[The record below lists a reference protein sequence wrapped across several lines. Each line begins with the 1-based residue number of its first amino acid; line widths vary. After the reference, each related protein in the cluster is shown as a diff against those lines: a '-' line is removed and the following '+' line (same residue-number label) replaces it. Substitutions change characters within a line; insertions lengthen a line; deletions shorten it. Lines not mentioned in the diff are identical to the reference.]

1 MAETNKQ
8 LTIAQKKFVIY
19 LKNQGRATATI
30 LAYGK
35 DTEQLVEF
43 LNKKQITQ
51 VGPVLPEHIEGFK
64 EYLADNNYIAKSI
77 SRKLNSI
84 KTFFRFLEEEK
95 LIKDNPAAGVPHPK
109 YEVKPPRILSKMEY
123 RALRDAARDD
133 NRMAAVIEILL
144 QTGIRISELGRLQL
158 NDVNDKEI
166 KIKAYESHSERTVPL
181 NQAAKNALNRY
192 LNIRTK
198 TRNKNVFVTKT
209 GRPLLVRNI
218 RAAIDRYFKIA
229 GVEKVTV
236 NDLRHTFISHQLLA
250 GASVVLVQRLVGHK
264 RLSTTEKYLELIADK
279 VKQTVKLEEL

>member
-1 MAETNKQ
+1 MNETDKQ
-8 LTIAQKKFVIY
+8 LTTAQKKFVTY

-35 DTEQLVEF
+35 DTGQLVEF

-51 VGPVLPEHIEGFK
+51 VGSVLSEHIEAFK

-84 KTFFRFLEEEK
+84 KTFFRYLEEEK
-95 LIKDNPAAGVPHPK
+95 LVKDNPAAVVSHPK

-133 NRMAAVIEILL
+133 ARMAAVIEILL

-158 NDVNDKEI
+158 DNINDKEI
-166 KIKAYESHSERTVPL
+166 KIKPYESHSERTVPL
-181 NQAAKNALNRY
+181 NQAAKNALARY
-192 LNIRTK
+192 LNIRSK

-236 NDLRHTFISHQLLA
+236 NDLRHTFISHQLMS

-264 RLSTTEKYLELIADK
+264 RLSTTEKYLNLISDK
-279 VKQTVKLEEL
+279 VSQTVKLEEL

>member
-1 MAETNKQ
+1 MNETDKQ
-8 LTIAQKKFVIY
+8 LTTAQKKFVTY

-35 DTEQLVEF
+35 DTGQLVEF

-51 VGPVLPEHIEGFK
+51 VGSVLSEHIEAFK

-84 KTFFRFLEEEK
+84 KTFFRYLEEEK
-95 LIKDNPAAGVPHPK
+95 LVKDNPAAVVSHPK

-133 NRMAAVIEILL
+133 ARMAAVIEILL

-158 NDVNDKEI
+158 DNINDKEI
-166 KIKAYESHSERTVPL
+166 KIKPYESHSERTVPL
-181 NQAAKNALNRY
+181 NQAAKNALARY
-192 LNIRTK
+192 LNIRSK

-229 GVEKVTV
+229 GVEKV
-236 NDLRHTFISHQLLA
+236 
-250 GASVVLVQRLVGHK
+250 
-264 RLSTTEKYLELIADK
+264 
-279 VKQTVKLEEL
+279 

>member
-8 LTIAQKKFVIY
+8 LTTAQKKFVTY

-51 VGPVLPEHIEGFK
+51 AGSVLSEHIEAFK

-95 LIKDNPAAGVPHPK
+95 LVKDNPAATIPHPK
-109 YEVKPPRILSKMEY
+109 YEVKPPRILSKTEY

-133 NRMAAVIEILL
+133 KRMAAVIEILL

-158 NDVNDKEI
+158 DDVANKEI
-166 KIKAYESHSERTVPL
+166 QIRAYESHSERTVPL
-181 NQAAKNALNRY
+181 NQAAKNALDRY
-192 LNIRTK
+192 QNIRPK

-236 NDLRHTFISHQLLA
+236 NDLRHTFISHQLVA
-250 GASVVLVQRLVGHK
+250 GASVVLIQRLVGHK
-264 RLSTTEKYLELIADK
+264 RLSTTEKYLELISDK
-279 VKQTVKLEEL
+279 VKETVKLEEL